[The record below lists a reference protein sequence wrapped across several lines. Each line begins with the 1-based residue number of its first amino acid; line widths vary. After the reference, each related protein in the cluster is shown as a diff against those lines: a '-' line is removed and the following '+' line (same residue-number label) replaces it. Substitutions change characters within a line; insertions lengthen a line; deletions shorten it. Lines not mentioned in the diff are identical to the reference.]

1 MTPKVVIFTPEALQ
15 DISDIYDW
23 ISSQAGATT
32 AASYL
37 ARLESY
43 CLSFDLVPERG
54 SLRHDLRKD
63 LRVTSFERRIT
74 LTFVVTQTEVIF
86 VRLFHRGR
94 DWEAL
99 VRTDTD

>member
-1 MTPKVVIFTPEALQ
+1 MTPKAVIFTPEALQ

-23 ISSQAGATT
+23 ISSQGGAAI

-37 ARLESY
+37 TRLESY
-43 CLSFDLVPERG
+43 CLCFDLLPERG
-54 SLRHDLRKD
+54 SLRHDLRKG

-74 LTFVVTQTEVIF
+74 LTSVVTQTEVIF
-86 VRLFHRGR
+86 VRLFRRGR

-99 VRTDTD
+99 VRTETD